1 MGLLVNGSWFEETR
15 AERAEREK
23 RGEEIPAQRQFRS
36 WVTADG
42 GPGPDGSAGYPAA
55 AGRYH
60 LYVCHA
66 CPWAHRTMVARAL
79 KGLDAAIGVS
89 VVNWFMGEQ
98 GWNFEPGDGVVDDPV
113 WSVRFLHELYSRADP
128 EFTGRITVPVLLDL
142 ETKTIVSNESA
153 DILRMFG
160 SAFDAFAANP
170 GLDLYPAPL
179 RATIDEINDRVFDT
193 VNAGV
198 YKAGFAIEQA
208 KYANAANALFETLD
222 WLEDILARQRYIAG
236 DQLTEADIRLFT
248 TLLRFDPVYHGHF
261 KCNLR
266 RIVDYPNLSNYTR
279 ELYQLP
285 GVAATVNLTHIQ
297 HHYYESMNNINP
309 ARIVPIGPAID
320 YSLPHDRDRLPLAA

>member
-23 RGEEIPAQRQFRS
+23 RGEEIADQRQFRQ

-42 GPGPDGSAGYPAA
+42 SPGPKGGLGYPAA

-66 CPWAHRTMVARAL
+66 CPWAHRTMIARAL

-98 GWNFEPGDGVVDDPV
+98 GWSFEPGDGVVADPV
-113 WSVRFLHELYSRADP
+113 WGVRYLHELYTNADP
-128 EFTGRITVPVLLDL
+128 TFTGRVSVPVLLDL
-142 ETKTIVSNESA
+142 ETRTIVSNESA

-160 SAFDAFAANP
+160 RAFDAIATNP
-170 GLDLYPAPL
+170 GLDLYPASL
-179 RATIDEINDRVFDT
+179 RATIDAINDRVFDT

-208 KYANAANALFETLD
+208 HYAKAAGEIFSTFD
-222 WLEDILARQRYIAG
+222 WLEDILSRQRYVAG
-236 DQLTEADIRLFT
+236 DRLTEADIRLFT

-266 RIVDYPNLSNYTR
+266 RLVDYPNLWNYTR
-279 ELYQLP
+279 DIYQLP
-285 GVAATVNLTHIQ
+285 GVAATVDLTHIQ

-309 ARIVPIGPAID
+309 TRIVPIGPAID
-320 YSLPHDRDRLPLAA
+320 YSLPHDRDRLAKAA